1 MKKLVFGS
9 LTRIS
14 DLAES
19 PFDVGELGKHDWAT
33 GDYVMAEITG
43 PKSELYNIELQTGVM
58 EPVEPGDQIIGA
70 FGHREATLEGAGS
83 WADIG
88 DDGKMH
94 AMTNAGLLGR
104 FRSFSRLLHRPISLR
119 YAGHVLRDGGKVQM
133 MDFAMTSDYPVFDI
147 PTILLVGTS
156 MSAGKTMTGRVACA
170 ELNALGYSV
179 TGVKLTGAGRLRDIL
194 SFKANGAERIY
205 DFVDV
210 GLPST
215 VVPEDEYRAAIRPML
230 RHVASE
236 RPDFMVCEAGASPLE
251 PYNGAAAIDELGD
264 NVACTI
270 LCASDPYAVV
280 GVQQAF
286 GLKPDLVAGPAT
298 NTSSAIALVKKLT
311 GVNGI
316 NVINPKR
323 IPEFRDFLIRQLGLD

>member
-1 MKKLVFGS
+1 MNRLIFGS

-14 DLAES
+14 DLADE
-19 PFDVGELGKHDWAT
+19 PFDVKKLDKAHWET
-33 GDYVMAEITG
+33 GDFVQGEITP

-58 EPVEPGDQIIGA
+58 DPVEPGDRVIGA

-83 WADIG
+83 WLDI
-88 DDGKMH
+88 DDGQMN
-94 AMTNAGLLGR
+94 AMTNAGLFGR
-104 FRSFSRLLHRPISLR
+104 FRSFSMLLSRPISLR
-119 YAGHVLRDGGKVQM
+119 YAGHVMRNGEKVCM
-133 MDFAMTSDYPVFDI
+133 RDFALKSDYPVFDI

-170 ELNALGYSV
+170 ELSALGYSV
-179 TGVKLTGAGRLRDIL
+179 TGVKLTGAGRYRDIH
-194 SFKANGAERIY
+194 SFQANGAERVY

-215 VVPEDEYRAAIRPML
+215 VVPEKEYRAAIRPLL
-230 RHVASE
+230 RHIASE
-236 RPDFMVCEAGASPLE
+236 RPDFMICEAGASPLE

-264 NVACTI
+264 SVACTI

-280 GVQQAF
+280 GVKQAF
-286 GLKPDLVAGPAT
+286 GLEPDLVAGPAT
-298 NTSSAIALVKKLT
+298 NTSSAIALVRKLT
-311 GVNGI
+311 GAHGI
-316 NVINPKR
+316 NIINPKR